1 MLKGK
6 FVNTQFVEDEVIV
19 DVKFVNAGAPRMMLI
34 DSRAPKYVVSK
45 DLIEGYLNDMK
56 VSKDLDDALQ
66 AAVNSGTSMIY
77 ATDADTNENL
87 WARLP
92 VYFDQLVNHSTFD
105 CGK

>member
-1 MLKGK
+1 MPEAK
-6 FVNTQFVEDEVIV
+6 
-19 DVKFVNAGAPRMMLI
+19 
-34 DSRAPKYVVSK
+34 
-45 DLIEGYLNDMK
+45 
-56 VSKDLDDALQ
+56 LDDALQ